1 MDANKVKKAAKM
13 LYFRAITSAPAPV
26 DESFEMNP
34 GWNPAA
40 IRVYSR
46 PFAV

>member
-1 MDANKVKKAAKM
+1 M
-13 LYFRAITSAPAPV
+13 TSEPARV
-26 DESFEMNP
+26 EDSFEMNP
-34 GWNPAA
+34 HWISAA

>member
-1 MDANKVKKAAKM
+1 MDANKVKKNGNM
-13 LYFRAITSAPAPV
+13 SCFRAMTSEPAPV
-26 DESFEMNP
+26 EESFEMNP
-34 GWNPAA
+34 HCITAA